1 MYLRLSVLLY
11 VCGRELVFF
20 KGFKDDL
27 MHSGVEGSSFS
38 DSFCHEFLIYNEFHI
53 VNSASGLSGHEGKN

>member
-1 MYLRLSVLLY
+1 MYLRLSVFFN
-11 VCGRELVFF
+11 VWGCELVFF